1 MEHDPRAFLWDVH
14 QAAQKIGEFVQGRD
28 LANYL
33 ADPMLRSAVERQFEI
48 IGEALNQLSKAAP
61 QIAARIPDLSR
72 AVAMRNVLIHGYAQV
87 DNEAV
92 WRTVQDHLPALC
104 AHVAALVRELGDAR

>member
-1 MEHDPRAFLWDVH
+1 MDLDPRAFLWDVR
-14 QAAQKIGEFVQGRD
+14 QATQRIEAFVRGRERED
-28 LANYL
+28 YL

-61 QIAARIPDLSR
+61 GIAARIPDLAR
-72 AVAMRNVLIHGYAQV
+72 AVAMRNVLIHGYARV

-92 WRTVQDHLPALC
+92 WRTVQHNLPTLRACIAELL
-104 AHVAALVRELGDAR
+104 AELGDVP

>member
-1 MEHDPRAFLWDVH
+1 MR
-14 QAAQKIGEFVQGRD
+14 QGAQRIETFVQGRD
-28 LANYL
+28 LKGYL

-61 QIAARIPDLSR
+61 HIATRIPDASR

-92 WRTVQDHLPALC
+92 WRTLQDNLPALHTC
-104 AHVAALVRELGDAR
+104 VAELLTELGDAH